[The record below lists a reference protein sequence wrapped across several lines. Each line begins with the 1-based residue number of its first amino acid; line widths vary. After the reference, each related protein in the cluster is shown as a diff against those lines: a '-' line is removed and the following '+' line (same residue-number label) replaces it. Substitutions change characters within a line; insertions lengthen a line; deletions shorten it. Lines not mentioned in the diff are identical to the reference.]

1 MPTAQLP
8 DNSGAL
14 FNKIKEKYRLASE
27 GDLAEFIGTN
37 RSIVSE
43 IRHGKRV
50 IPDVMLVRICDAT
63 GMTLKAARKLIA
75 ES

>member
-1 MPTAQLP
+1 MPTSKMP

-14 FNKIKEKYRLASE
+14 FRKIKEKYRLNSE
-27 GDLAEFIGTN
+27 GELAEFIGTN

-43 IRHGKRV
+43 IRHGKRT

-75 ES
+75 EE